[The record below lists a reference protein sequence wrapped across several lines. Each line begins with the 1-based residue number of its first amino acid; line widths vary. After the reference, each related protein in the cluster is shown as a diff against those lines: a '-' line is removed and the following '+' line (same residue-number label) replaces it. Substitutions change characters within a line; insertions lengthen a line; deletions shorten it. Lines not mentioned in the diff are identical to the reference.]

1 MKLTTLLSKTLNQ
14 SKALP
19 LAKLRRKAAKA
30 GLSIEIDRIG
40 RDVGYWI
47 VGGDDFEDDRY
58 CSSKEELDYKL
69 DSF

>member
-1 MKLTTLLSKTLNQ
+1 MKLQTLLGNALNKSKP
-14 SKALP
+14 LP

-40 RDVGYWI
+40 QDVGYWI
-47 VGGDDFEDDRY
+47 VGGDSLEDERY

-69 DSF
+69 DTL